1 MALRNGSVATIDS
14 PEFINIAPNALNPGI
29 SECEIKICYL
39 GANRNGSFISKEVA
53 KNMAQTLPGTPIV
66 GAYKKEKE
74 DFSGHG
80 EVIKI
85 EDGQISFEKEVMP
98 FGFVSPDAKVWFQKF
113 NDYDKA
119 VGEFIEREYLMTTG
133 YLWTKYF
140 KPAEQVLQE
149 SKGQSMELAE
159 DTLDGYWSKIDNS
172 EIEFFI
178 INDADFSSLCILGD
192 DVEPCFEGASVS
204 KPEISKNF
212 SKDSNVFSKTL
223 FSMMEELKVA
233 LQTDE
238 GGLRTLTLEDYAKKK
253 EEEKAKKTR
262 CEKRKKEDEKPVDEK
277 PAEEEAPKKED
288 KKETLKEKEE
298 EPSEEKPE
306 EKEKEAPKDA
316 PKEKEETPEKDDKKK
331 KKNHSLEDFEALE
344 NKVAS
349 LENEL
354 STLREF
360 KLNQERT
367 EKEALINKY
376 FMLDEA
382 EKEDVVKNINSY
394 SYEEIESKLA
404 LAYVRKNVDFNSL
417 GEEKEEKEVEE
428 SPLMTF
434 SLDEESAGFVP
445 PIVEALRQTAR

>member
-1 MALRNGSVATIDS
+1 MALRHDSVATIDN

-29 SECEIKICYL
+29 SECEIKVCYI

-53 KNMAQTLPGTPIV
+53 EKMAQTLPGTPIV

-98 FGFVSPDAKVWFQKF
+98 FGFISPDAKVWFQKF
-113 NDYDKA
+113 NDYDKSI
-119 VGEFIEREYLMTTG
+119 GEFIEREYLMTAG

-238 GGLRTLTLEDYAKKK
+238 GGLRTLALEDYAKKE

-277 PAEEEAPKKED
+277 PAKEEAPKEED
-288 KKETLKEKEE
+288 KKETPEEE
-298 EPSEEKPE
+298 EPSKKEPKETPEKKEETPE
-306 EKEKEAPKDA
+306 
-316 PKEKEETPEKDDKKK
+316 EKEETPEEDDKKK
-331 KKNHSLEDFEALE
+331 KKNHSLEEFEALE
-344 NKVAS
+344 SKVAS
-349 LENEL
+349 LESEL
-354 STLREF
+354 SALREF
-360 KLNQERT
+360 KLNQERV

-382 EKEDVVKNINSY
+382 EKEDVVKNIDTY

-445 PIVEALRQTAR
+445 PIVEALRQTTR

>member
-1 MALRNGSVATIDS
+1 MALRHDSVATIDN

-29 SECEIKICYL
+29 SECEIKVCYI

-53 KNMAQTLPGTPIV
+53 EKMAQTLPGTPIV
-66 GAYKKEKE
+66 GAYKKEQE
-74 DFSGHG
+74 DFAGHG
-80 EVIKI
+80 EVIRI
-85 EDGQISFEKEVMP
+85 EDGEIHFEKEVSP
-98 FGFVSPDAKVWFQKF
+98 FGFISPDAKVWFQKF
-113 NDYDKA
+113 NDYDTTT
-119 VGEFIEREYLMTTG
+119 GEFIEREYLMTTG
-133 YLWTKYF
+133 YLWTKQF
-140 KPAEQVLQE
+140 KPAEQVIRE

-178 INDADFSSLCILGD
+178 INDAEFSSLCILGD
-192 DVEPCFEGASVS
+192 NVEPCFEGASVS

-212 SKDSNVFSKTL
+212 SKDRNVFSKTL

-233 LQTDE
+233 LQTNE
-238 GGLRTLTLEDYAKKK
+238 GGLRTLALEDYTKKE

-277 PAEEEAPKKED
+277 PAKEENPEEED
-288 KKETLKEKEE
+288 KKEVPEEEDKKEAPEEEE
-298 EPSEEKPE
+298 EPSKKEPKETPE
-306 EKEKEAPKDA
+306 
-316 PKEKEETPEKDDKKK
+316 EKEETPEEDDKKK
-331 KKNHSLEDFEALE
+331 KKNHSLEEFEALE
-344 NKVAS
+344 SKVAS
-349 LENEL
+349 LESEL
-354 STLREF
+354 SALREF
-360 KLNQERT
+360 KLNQERV

-376 FMLDEA
+376 FMLGEA
-382 EKEDVVKNINSY
+382 EKEDVVKNIDAY

-445 PIVEALRQTAR
+445 PIVEALRQTTR

>member
-1 MALRNGSVATIDS
+1 MALRNDSVATIDS

-29 SECEIKICYL
+29 SECEIKVCYL
-39 GANRNGSFISKEVA
+39 GANRNGSFISKKVA
-53 KNMAQTLPGTPIV
+53 EKMAQTLPGTPIV

-98 FGFVSPDAKVWFQKF
+98 FGFIPPDAKVWFQKF
-113 NDYDKA
+113 NDYDKSI
-119 VGEFIEREYLMTTG
+119 GEFIEREYLMTAG
-133 YLWTKYF
+133 YLWTKYL
-140 KPAEQVLQE
+140 KPAEQALQE

-238 GGLRTLTLEDYAKKK
+238 GGLRTLALEDYAKKK

-262 CEKRKKEDEKPVDEK
+262 CEKRKEEDEKPVDEK
-277 PAEEEAPKKED
+277 SAEEEAPKEED
-288 KKETLKEKEE
+288 EKETPKEKEE

-316 PKEKEETPEKDDKKK
+316 PKEDDKKK

-349 LENEL
+349 LESEL
-354 STLREF
+354 FALREF

-382 EKEDVVKNINSY
+382 EKEDVVKNIDSY

>member
-1 MALRNGSVATIDS
+1 MALRNDSVATIDS

-29 SECEIKICYL
+29 SECEIKVCYL
-39 GANRNGSFISKEVA
+39 GTNRNGSFISKEVA
-53 KNMAQTLPGTPIV
+53 EKMAQTLPGTPIV

-80 EVIKI
+80 EVVKI

-98 FGFVSPDAKVWFQKF
+98 FGFISPDAKVWFQKF

-133 YLWTKYF
+133 YLWTKYL
-140 KPAEQVLQE
+140 KPAEQALQE

-238 GGLRTLTLEDYAKKK
+238 GGLRTLALEDYAKKE

-262 CEKRKKEDEKPVDEK
+262 CEKKREEDEKPVDKK
-277 PAEEEAPKKED
+277 PTDEEAPEEEDEKDAPKK
-288 KKETLKEKEE
+288 KEE
-298 EPSEEKPE
+298 ESSE

-316 PKEKEETPEKDDKKK
+316 PKEEEEDEKK
-331 KKNHSLEDFEALE
+331 KKNHSLEEFEALE
-344 NKVAS
+344 SKIAS
-349 LENEL
+349 LESEL
-354 STLREF
+354 SALREF
-360 KLNQERT
+360 KLNQERV

-382 EKEDVVKNINSY
+382 EKEDVIKNIDSY

>member
-1 MALRNGSVATIDS
+1 MALRNDSVATIDN

-29 SECEIKICYL
+29 SECEIKVCYL

-53 KNMAQTLPGTPIV
+53 EKMAQTLPGTPIV

-80 EVIKI
+80 EVVKI
-85 EDGQISFEKEVMP
+85 EDGQVSFEKEVMP
-98 FGFVSPDAKVWFQKF
+98 FGFISPDAKVWFQKF

-119 VGEFIEREYLMTTG
+119 IGEFIEREYLMTTG

-238 GGLRTLTLEDYAKKK
+238 GGLRTLALEEYAKKE

-262 CEKRKKEDEKPVDEK
+262 CEKKREEEEKPVDEEA
-277 PAEEEAPKKED
+277 PEEEKPSKDAP
-288 KKETLKEKEE
+288 KEE
-298 EPSEEKPE
+298 EEE
-306 EKEKEAPKDA
+306 EAPKDA
-316 PKEKEETPEKDDKKK
+316 PKKEEEDEKK
-331 KKNHSLEDFEALE
+331 KKNHSLEEFEALE
-344 NKVAS
+344 SKIAS

-354 STLREF
+354 SALREF
-360 KLNQERT
+360 KLNQERV
-367 EKEALINKY
+367 EKETLINKY

-382 EKEDVVKNINSY
+382 EKEDVVKNIDSY